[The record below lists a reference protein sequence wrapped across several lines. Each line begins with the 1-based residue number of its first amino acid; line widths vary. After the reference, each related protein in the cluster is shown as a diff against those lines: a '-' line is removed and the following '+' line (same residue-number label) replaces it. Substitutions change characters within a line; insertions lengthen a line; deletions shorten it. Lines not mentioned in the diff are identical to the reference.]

1 MRWQRAIRYAAATW
15 ILSGYLGG
23 AWAWQSRDA
32 ETKTLPEVTIEAQR
46 ESLKP
51 LVHSFVY
58 QITAQV
64 SDHWSLARWGQ
75 PICPLVAGLPVEQG
89 EAVLTR
95 LSEIAIAATAKL
107 APPDCAEPNFE
118 VLVTS
123 DPKRL
128 LTKWRA
134 RNPLLFGPVPP
145 EGGEVPIRRF
155 INTDRPVRVWY
166 NTEVTDSAGATPN
179 DGHFLLGDN
188 AIRAPSVGV
197 WDNPRMTWTALL
209 KLSTVIIVVDS
220 RRVKGFSVRQLADYI
235 GMIGLAQPNLD
246 SDVQGAPTILS
257 LFADSSA
264 TDRPQGLSEWDYAFL
279 KGLYRTDQASP
290 WQRSQIV
297 RYVVQDLVHP

>member
-1 MRWQRAIRYAAATW
+1 MRRQRAIPYAAATW
-15 ILSGYLGG
+15 VLLGYLGG
-23 AWAWQSRDA
+23 AWAEQSQDT
-32 ETKTLPEVTIEAQR
+32 ETKKRPEVTIEAQR

-51 LVHSFVY
+51 RVHSFIY
-58 QITAQV
+58 NITAQV
-64 SDHWSLARWGQ
+64 SDHWSLARWEH
-75 PICPLVAGLPVEQG
+75 PICPLVAGLPAKQG
-89 EAVLTR
+89 EAVLAR
-95 LSEIAIAATAKL
+95 LSEIAIATKVKL
-107 APPDCAEPNFE
+107 APSNCAEPNLE

-123 DPKRL
+123 DPQRL
-128 LTKWRA
+128 LRNWRA

-145 EGGEVPIRRF
+145 ESGEMPIRRF

-166 NTEVTDSAGATPN
+166 NTSLTDSSGGAPS

-188 AIRAPSVGV
+188 SISAPVIGV
-197 WDNPRMTWTALL
+197 WFNPHLTWTALL

-220 RRVKGFSVRQLADYI
+220 TRVKGYSLRQITDYI

-257 LFADSSA
+257 LFADSAA
-264 TDRPQGLSEWDYAFL
+264 TDRQQGLSEWDYAFL

-297 RYVVQDLVHP
+297 SYVVQDLVH